1 VETLFDVIWG
11 ANSEVGRILVLVI
24 FAVAIY
30 AARCAIMHTGR
41 YRLFETTNLS
51 CVERSLGEAQTHND
65 DGPWQ
70 EEQQSRLAKIVS
82 IDRLRESAKPNSIIG
97 DRLTLLAQL
106 RASQVKVSVAALQ
119 EISSARESSI
129 GSLRFPGFA
138 VGLLML
144 IGLLG
149 TFVGIAMIVQ
159 HISVSDTSTLE
170 AVRGQIGGALV
181 GMKTKFSTTM
191 VALFCAILLSLLN
204 FRLAQVQSIFFERLD
219 RFTNAQLLP
228 ATIPA
233 VEDETLLEKISLQLE
248 NSFSRLDDLAKQN
261 VEHSAEMN
269 AIQTGFAS
277 VVQNLRDTMRSDS
290 PERIQMVIGK
300 LSAVLEQVVGMNES
314 VRGMVASVPTAI
326 ANMSDSMKR
335 LTELLS
341 DVPRRFQQQSVHA
354 NTSDPPMGVSSGWPI
369 QAKILVGVLISIN
382 VVVLLIAILR

>member
-1 VETLFDVIWG
+1 METLFDVIWG
-11 ANSEVGRILVLVI
+11 ANSDVGRGLVLIIV
-24 FAVAIY
+24 AVAIY
-30 AARCAIMHTGR
+30 ATRCAIIHTGR
-41 YRLFETTNLS
+41 YRRFETANLA
-51 CVERSLGEAQTHND
+51 CVERALEEAQTHND
-65 DGPWQ
+65 VSTPRD
-70 EEQQSRLAKIVS
+70 EQRSRLAKIVA

-106 RASQVKVSVAALQ
+106 RASQVKVSVSALQ
-119 EISSARESSI
+119 EISLARESSL

-149 TFVGIAMIVQ
+149 TFIGIAMIVQ
-159 HISVSDTSTLE
+159 HISVSDNSTLE

-204 FRLAQVQSIFFERLD
+204 FRLAQVQSAFFERLD

-233 VEDETLLEKISLQLE
+233 IEDETLLEKISLQLE

-261 VEHSAEMN
+261 VDHSVEIN
-269 AIQTGFAS
+269 AIQSGFAS

-300 LSAVLEQVVGMNES
+300 LSAVLEQIVGMNES
-314 VRGMVASVPTAI
+314 VRGMVASVPAAI
-326 ANMSDSMKR
+326 ASMNDSMKQVAEA
-335 LTELLS
+335 LPE
-341 DVPRRFQQQSVHA
+341 VPRRLQQQPAAA
-354 NTSDPPMGVSSGWPI
+354 NMLGPLIREPSGWPI
-369 QAKILVGVLISIN
+369 QAKIMVGVLISIN
-382 VVVLLIAILR
+382 VVVLIIAILR